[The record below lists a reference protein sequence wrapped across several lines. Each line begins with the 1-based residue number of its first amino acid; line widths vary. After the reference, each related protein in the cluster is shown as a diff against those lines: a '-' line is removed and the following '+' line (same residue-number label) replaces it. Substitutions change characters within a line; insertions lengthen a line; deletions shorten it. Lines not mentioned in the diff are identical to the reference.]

1 MTTPSQMGQIF
12 SEFFPMAIIN
22 IRRVF
27 MDVSRLPSDAEL
39 VRHMIIKMWFV
50 AQCMVRTM

>member
-1 MTTPSQMGQIF
+1 MAKPSQMGQAF

-27 MDVSRLPSDAEL
+27 MDVSIMA
-39 VRHMIIKMWFV
+39 
-50 AQCMVRTM
+50 T